1 VVRLAVLLAHAEAA
15 QLGFEGVAAAL
26 AAGQAGGEDQAVEFL
41 IGVKW
46 FGWSS

>member
-1 VVRLAVLLAHAEAA
+1 MNMPTRSHGERLWSVD
-15 QLGFEGVAAAL
+15 GFN
-26 AAGQAGGEDQAVEFL
+26 EFL